1 MAHVDEPIVESAPL
15 ARWIAERLCRT
26 DPGTG
31 ESCAW
36 YHGFWQY
43 LRALDLVTTPA
54 HHADFLRDAFRIA
67 AGDAPRIR
75 VLISGAIDYSMLAH
89 VLWACR
95 LHGVAAEVTV
105 VDLCDT
111 PLFLNHWYA
120 RRAGCRI
127 RSQRS
132 DILEHVAEAAYDV
145 VCTHSLLGQFAPARR
160 RELLAKW
167 RRALRSGG
175 RVITVNR
182 IRPDGGAGPVGF
194 SPQQAAALREA
205 VMRLS
210 GEQRERL
217 EIVPDELVRGAELY
231 AARRRPYPVRSRE
244 DLAALFEEG
253 GFSLEHLSCAPVSA
267 AHATAVSGPTIAG
280 GAEYARV
287 VARRA

>member
-1 MAHVDEPIVESAPL
+1 MAYVDEPIMESAPL

-26 DPGTG
+26 DPATG

-36 YHGFWQY
+36 YHGYWQY

-89 VLWACR
+89 VLWACG
-95 LHGVAAEVTV
+95 LHGVTAEVTV

-145 VCTHSLLGQFAPARR
+145 VCTHSLLGQVPPARR
-160 RELLAKW
+160 GELVAKW
-167 RRALRSGG
+167 RQALRPGG

-182 IRPDGGAGPVGF
+182 IRPDSGAGPVGF
-194 SPQQAAALREA
+194 SPQQAGALREA

-210 GEQRERL
+210 DEQRGRL
-217 EIVPDELVRGAELY
+217 EIVPDELLHGAELY
-231 AARRRPYPVRSRE
+231 AVRRRPYPVRSRE
-244 DLAALFEEG
+244 DLTALFEEG
-253 GFSLEHLSCAPVSA
+253 GFTLEHLSCAPVSA